1 MRLLSILAFFCFGLS
16 IIVHFSTYFYIKII
30 DFTLVGFFLNII
42 LLLLVIALL
51 ITRITSYNRNNS
63 KNYMEVIPKWIK
75 FVLNAFF
82 VYATINILIF
92 FLLVGNTTLETQ
104 NGKYFLSHAG
114 STPRELTVQEYH
126 QQQALRFR
134 GLSGHWMAFFILQG
148 LYFWY
153 GNSTA
158 VEED

>member
-1 MRLLSILAFFCFGLS
+1 
-16 IIVHFSTYFYIKII
+16 
-30 DFTLVGFFLNII
+30 
-42 LLLLVIALL
+42 
-51 ITRITSYNRNNS
+51 
-63 KNYMEVIPKWIK
+63 MEIIPKWIK

-82 VYATINILIF
+82 VYAIINVLIF
-92 FLLVGNTTLETQ
+92 FLFVGNTTLETQ
-104 NGKYFLSHAG
+104 NGKYFLSHQG

-126 QQQALRFR
+126 QQKALRFR
-134 GLSGHWMAFFILQG
+134 GLSGHWMAFFLLQG